1 MAKAAS
7 PSFQRQLQ
15 NSQNAS
21 IEATMCQ
28 IEKLNPKEIP
38 IFLSHLSNAKDP
50 ENFNGYQKLSI
61 LNALVRIQ
69 GQNIIPY
76 ISPIMSV
83 LIQALEFSHE
93 HSTSSLHETCA
104 RLTCAIAHYGIDP
117 LVPES
122 EKIEIISSLGRP
134 LSDFLMSPQKN
145 VASVCAFCIKA
156 LVESN
161 NWKYSS
167 SELVNQICLKVASA
181 LEEEVDRVG
190 TGSHLGLAISLVK
203 QNPYVIE
210 PYARSLLTS
219 GLFFLTDGGP
229 QMKVLSVEMI
239 QSIIKCVNP
248 RSISSEIRN
257 VINVLENLADDSL
270 PGVSGAVYEALE
282 TAKMVEAR
290 RSVGLENSWSPVAG
304 LVLSS
309 KMGNGCNYGSYGEID
324 SNWETISAKD
334 TRSFKSTGGRVNGF
348 DYAGSGSREHYP
360 METSHSGD
368 IVGSGSEGWG
378 ITRCMT
384 HDRADRCMFEKT
396 PNHLHQQGMKPAPR
410 PDRLVPVTYYHH
422 LPVYQCT
429 RCHLNA
435 GLRISR
441 RNSVDDLRRLYLSTP
456 KSYSTSDQKLQS
468 QFSLNSNFLH
478 RQGPLVSPESAQHR
492 GNLLHGNSSE
502 MEQTKT
508 GGGNLDGTH
517 MPSCKACGEWKRRE
531 IMSRGECSFGVFN
544 LVLGA
549 LTVMFAIIFWV
560 WLMDDDLGCQLVPT

>member
-38 IFLSHLSNAKDP
+38 MFLSHLSNAKDP

-69 GQNIIPY
+69 RQNIIPY

-83 LIQALEFSHE
+83 LIQALEFSHV
-93 HSTSSLHETCA
+93 HSTSSLHEICA
-104 RLTCAIAHYGIDP
+104 SLTCAIAQYGIDP

-122 EKIEIISSLGRP
+122 KKIEIISSLCRP

-167 SELVNQICLKVASA
+167 SELVNQICLKVVGA
-181 LEEEVDRVG
+181 LEEEVGRAG

-248 RSISSEIRN
+248 RAISSEIRN

-270 PGVSGAVYEALE
+270 PGVSGTVFEALE
-282 TAKMVEAR
+282 TAKMVEARR

-324 SNWETISAKD
+324 SNWETMSAKD
-334 TRSFKSTGGRVNGF
+334 THSFKSTGERVNGF
-348 DYAGSGSREHYP
+348 GYAGSGAREHYP
-360 METSHSGD
+360 RETSHSGD
-368 IVGSGSEGWG
+368 IVGSGSDGWG

-384 HDRADRCMFEKT
+384 RDRGDRCMFEKT
-396 PNHLHQQGMKPAPR
+396 PNHLHQ
-410 PDRLVPVTYYHH
+410 V
-422 LPVYQCT
+422 
-429 RCHLNA
+429 
-435 GLRISR
+435 
-441 RNSVDDLRRLYLSTP
+441 
-456 KSYSTSDQKLQS
+456 QKIL
-468 QFSLNSNFLH
+468 F
-478 RQGPLVSPESAQHR
+478 
-492 GNLLHGNSSE
+492 
-502 MEQTKT
+502 
-508 GGGNLDGTH
+508 
-517 MPSCKACGEWKRRE
+517 
-531 IMSRGECSFGVFN
+531 
-544 LVLGA
+544 
-549 LTVMFAIIFWV
+549 
-560 WLMDDDLGCQLVPT
+560 